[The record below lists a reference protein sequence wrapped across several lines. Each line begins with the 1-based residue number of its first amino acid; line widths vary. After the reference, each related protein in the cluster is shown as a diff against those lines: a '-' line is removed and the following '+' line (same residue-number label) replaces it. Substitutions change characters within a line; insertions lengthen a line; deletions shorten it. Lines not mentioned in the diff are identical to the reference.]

1 VFLPYTYLEK
11 YFGIRDSNFMCLNI
25 TKIVGLYN
33 NILLKH
39 NLFDIQIQ
47 NNVVIKCLK
56 NYKIG

>member
-1 VFLPYTYLEK
+1 
-11 YFGIRDSNFMCLNI
+11 MCLNI